1 MAVEES
7 LNKSL
12 YKMELY
18 LIKIIPMLFAGL
30 SLLNTVLSYFNIDI
44 PLISYVGSVS
54 ILTLMFMYLSSY
66 VFKFCIYHRMFIH
79 YTSLNWVLS
88 IIDYYIGIPLSDRG
102 LFLFYISLTGIF
114 LFLILYLR
122 NEYIN
127 KTCCKGIEGFNQ
139 ED

>member
-30 SLLNTVLSYFNIDI
+30 SLLNTVLSYFDIDI

-79 YTSLNWVLS
+79 YTSLNWILN

-102 LFLFYISLTGIF
+102 LFVFYMALTGIF

-127 KTCCKGIEGFNQ
+127 KTCCKGVEIPYQ

>member
-30 SLLNTVLSYFNIDI
+30 SLLNTILSYFDIDI
-44 PLISYVGSVS
+44 PLISYIGSVS
-54 ILTLMFMYLSSY
+54 VLTLMFMYLSSY

-79 YTSLNWVLS
+79 YTSLNWVLN
-88 IIDYYIGIPLSDRG
+88 IIDYYIGIPISDRG
-102 LFLFYISLTGIF
+102 LFIFYMSLTGIF

-139 ED
+139 KD

>member
-79 YTSLNWVLS
+79 YTSLNWVLN

>member
-30 SLLNTVLSYFNIDI
+30 SLLNTTLSYFDIDI
-44 PLISYVGSVS
+44 PLISYIGSVS

-79 YTSLNWVLS
+79 YTSLNWILN
-88 IIDYYIGIPLSDRG
+88 IIDYYIGIPLDNRD
-102 LFLFYISLTGIF
+102 LFILYMSITGIF

-122 NEYIN
+122 NEHIN
-127 KTCCKGIEGFNQ
+127 KACCKGTEESYK

>member
-30 SLLNTVLSYFNIDI
+30 SLLNTILSYFDIDI
-44 PLISYVGSVS
+44 PLISYIGSVS

-79 YTSLNWVLS
+79 YTSLNWVLN
-88 IIDYYIGIPLSDRG
+88 IIDYYIGIPLSNRG
-102 LFLFYISLTGIF
+102 LFIFYMSLTGIF

-127 KTCCKGIEGFNQ
+127 KTCCKGIESVNQ

>member
-30 SLLNTVLSYFNIDI
+30 SLLNTILSYFDIDI
-44 PLISYVGSVS
+44 PLISYIGSVS

-79 YTSLNWVLS
+79 YTSLNWVLN
-88 IIDYYIGIPLSDRG
+88 IIDYYIGIPLSNRG
-102 LFLFYISLTGIF
+102 LFLFYMSLTGIF

-127 KTCCKGIEGFNQ
+127 KTCCKGIESVNQ
-139 ED
+139 KD

>member
-30 SLLNTVLSYFNIDI
+30 SLLNTILSYFDIDI
-44 PLISYVGSVS
+44 PLISYIGSVS

-66 VFKFCIYHRMFIH
+66 VFKFCIYHRMLIH
-79 YTSLNWVLS
+79 YTSLNWVLN
-88 IIDYYIGIPLSDRG
+88 IIDYYIGIPISDRG
-102 LFLFYISLTGIF
+102 LFLFYMSLTGIF

-127 KTCCKGIEGFNQ
+127 KTCCKGIESLN
-139 ED
+139 

>member
-12 YKMELY
+12 YKTELY

-30 SLLNTVLSYFNIDI
+30 SLLNTILSYFNIDI
-44 PLISYVGSVS
+44 PLISYIGSVS
-54 ILTLMFMYLSSY
+54 ILTLIFMYLSSY

-79 YTSLNWVLS
+79 YTSLNWVLN
-88 IIDYYIGIPLSDRG
+88 IIDYYIGIPLSNRG
-102 LFLFYISLTGIF
+102 LFIFYMSLTGIF

-127 KTCCKGIEGFNQ
+127 KTCCKGIESVNQ
-139 ED
+139 KD

>member
-30 SLLNTVLSYFNIDI
+30 SLLNTILSYFDIDI
-44 PLISYVGSVS
+44 SLISYIGSVS

-79 YTSLNWVLS
+79 YTSLNWVLN
-88 IIDYYIGIPLSDRG
+88 IIDYYIGIPLSNRG
-102 LFLFYISLTGIF
+102 LFIFYMSLTGIF

-127 KTCCKGIEGFNQ
+127 KTCCKGIESVNQ
-139 ED
+139 KD

>member
-30 SLLNTVLSYFNIDI
+30 SLLNTILSYFYIDI
-44 PLISYVGSVS
+44 PLISYIGSVS

-79 YTSLNWVLS
+79 YTSLNWVLN
-88 IIDYYIGIPLSDRG
+88 IIDYYIGIPLSNRG
-102 LFLFYISLTGIF
+102 LFIFYMSLTGIF

-127 KTCCKGIEGFNQ
+127 KTCCKGIESVNQ
-139 ED
+139 KD